1 MSTVNRLCADAT
13 ISQVLGNQ
21 LSYYRRYST
30 RRAMNRKLK
39 AQLIAPC
46 GMNCA
51 VCSAYIAQRL
61 DLKKKGIRRTY
72 CVGCRPRG
80 QNCTFMGHI
89 CRKVGE
95 GSVQYCYE
103 CPDFPCPRLK
113 RLDKR
118 YRKYNVSMIDNL
130 NFVKEQGMDKFLA
143 KEAEKWRCPKCGDVI
158 CCHTQACYNCLPKPS
173 KHKGKKI
180 PPEKGFPDR
189 VG

>member
-1 MSTVNRLCADAT
+1 
-13 ISQVLGNQ
+13 
-21 LSYYRRYST
+21 
-30 RRAMNRKLK
+30 MNRKLK

-61 DLKKKGIRRTY
+61 DLEKKGIRRTY

-80 QNCTFMGHI
+80 QNCTFMSHI
-89 CRKVGE
+89 CRKIGE
-95 GSVQYCYE
+95 GLVEYCYE
-103 CPDFPCPRLK
+103 CLEFPCPRLK

-118 YRKYNVSMIDNL
+118 YQKYNVSMIDNL

-143 KEAEKWRCPKCGDVI
+143 KEIEKWKCPKCGDLI

-173 KHKGKKI
+173 KQNWKKI
-180 PPEKGFPDR
+180 PP
-189 VG
+189 